1 MKAVRIHRYGPRE
14 ELVFEEAPLPQLAP
28 DELLIQVVGTSVNPV
43 DWKIRQGHLKEMIPY
58 AMPLTLG
65 WDVSGVVSAA
75 GHDVTRFKL
84 GDSVYSRPDIAR
96 NGTYAE
102 YVAVRAAEVAFKPS
116 TISHIEA
123 ATLPLA
129 GITAWQALID
139 VCKIKAGQRVLIH
152 AAAGGVGSLAVQIA
166 RTRGAH
172 VIATASAAN
181 RHFVLSLG
189 ANEFIDYRSQT
200 LESAVKDPVDAVF
213 DTVGGKAQEVSL
225 TLLKPGGVL
234 VSIITPPPAALAEKH
249 GVRGEFLFIGP
260 KAAVLEELGKLV
272 DEGKVRPVIG
282 AEFALED
289 IAKAHA
295 LSEAGHMRGKIALY
309 VGAPRYGPPR
319 LAR

>member
-14 ELVFEEAPLPQLAP
+14 ELVFEDAPLPVLAP
-28 DELLIQVVGTSVNPV
+28 DEVLIQVVGASVNPV
-43 DWKIRQGHLKEMIPY
+43 DWMIRQGKLKEVLAH

-75 GHDVTRFKL
+75 GNLVTRYSI

-102 YVAVRAAEVAFKPS
+102 YVAVRAAEVAPKPA

-123 ATLPLA
+123 ASLPLA
-129 GITAWQALID
+129 GITAWQALVD
-139 VCKIKAGQRVLIH
+139 VCKLKTGQRVLVH

-166 RTRGAH
+166 RARGAY
-172 VIATASAAN
+172 VIGTASAAN

-189 ANEFIDYRSQT
+189 ANEFVDYRTQT
-200 LESAVKDPVDAVF
+200 LESAIQEPVDAVL
-213 DTVGGKAQEVSL
+213 DTVGGEAQEASFP
-225 TLLKPGGVL
+225 LLKAGGVL
-234 VSIITPPPAALAEKH
+234 VSIVSPPPQELAAKY
-249 GVRGEFLFIGP
+249 GVRGEFLMIGP
-260 KAAVLEELGKLV
+260 NAEVLEQLAKLA

-289 IAKAHA
+289 IARAHA
-295 LSEAGHMRGKIALY
+295 LSEGRHTRGKIVLY
-309 VGAPRYGPPR
+309 VGPPR
-319 LAR
+319 GRPV